1 MRPVRRDTDDEL
13 CGHVVERGGTWRSL
27 AVFGAQLGE
36 HDDEQAAVD
45 HVLEHGLASLAAR
58 WTLESPGEE
67 PEIVCIQEANEH
79 GVTVALGYYSMP
91 GVPTLRISRAELR
104 PGRAHAH
111 ALTDAPARP
120 PRYAAAP

>member
-67 PEIVCIQEANEH
+67 PEIVCIQEANPL
-79 GVTVALGYYSMP
+79 TVRMALGYYSMP
-91 GVPTLRISRAELR
+91 GVPTLTITTAQLASGEWQLSR
-104 PGRAHAH
+104 
-111 ALTDAPARP
+111 
-120 PRYAAAP
+120 